1 MTETER
7 AQVLVTARLLEAA
20 RSIDWLSTGLTLLA
34 AVLLVLTPYALMS
47 LVLGV
52 VSKLYAVRVV
62 FDAKLLHDIATDRLS
77 TADLDAALG
86 RTGQE
91 RGWPDRCR
99 GARRL
104 MFVQAAATIM
114 QLGALALVAL
124 RS

>member
-1 MTETER
+1 MTDTER

-34 AVLLVLTPYALMS
+34 PVLLALTPYAVVS
-47 LVLGV
+47 LVLGA
-52 VSKLYAVRVV
+52 VSKLYAVRVA

-99 GARRL
+99 GARWL
-104 MFVQAAATIM
+104 MFVQAAVTIA
-114 QLGALALVAL
+114 QLAAVALVAF
-124 RS
+124 RV

>member
-1 MTETER
+1 MTDTER

-20 RSIDWLSTGLTLLA
+20 RSLDWLSTGLTILA
-34 AVLLVLTPYALMS
+34 AVLLVLTRYALVA
-47 LVLGV
+47 LVLGA
-52 VSKLYAVRVV
+52 VSKLYAVRVA
-62 FDAKLLHDIATDRLS
+62 FDAKLLHDIAADRFS

-104 MFVQAAATIM
+104 VFVEAAATFA
-114 QLGALALVAL
+114 QLAAVTLIAL
-124 RS
+124 RG